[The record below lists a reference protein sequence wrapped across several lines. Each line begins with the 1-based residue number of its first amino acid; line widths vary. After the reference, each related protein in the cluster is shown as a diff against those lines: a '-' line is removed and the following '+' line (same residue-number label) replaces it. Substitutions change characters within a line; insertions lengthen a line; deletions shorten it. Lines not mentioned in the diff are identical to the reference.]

1 MSLYKCVGRSFS
13 ARRAIL
19 ALAMAGL
26 LAACAAEEPKYGE
39 KPVEELY
46 NTAVDLMQQQEYT
59 KAALAFDE
67 VERQHPYS
75 VWATKAQL
83 MAAYS
88 QYQKNGY
95 DDAIIALDRFIQL
108 HPSHVDVPYAYY
120 LKALCYYEQISDV
133 GRDQKMT
140 DLAAKSLQDLMT
152 RFPSSKYARD
162 AMLKLDLTRDHLAGK
177 EMEIGRYYQA
187 QKQYLAAINRFKL
200 VIDNFQTTTHVPEAL
215 HRLTEAYEALGLVD
229 EARKTAA
236 ILGHNFPG
244 SEWYIDS
251 YELVEGTPIREK
263 VEKAPWYMPWSGGKK
278 SSVLAQQQAAVA
290 TAPPPGEDPGKAKT
304 KPWYWPF

>member
-1 MSLYKCVGRSFS
+1 MSLNKCVGRSFS

-26 LAACAAEEPKYGE
+26 LAACAAEEPKYVE

-278 SSVLAQQQAAVA
+278 SSVLAQQQAAAA